1 MESFSSITF
10 RPDRVLDLVCNL
22 QNFSKVN
29 HIIFV
34 NLKFR
39 PDFSF
44 SKNLKMFL
52 LRFANIQKKN
62 TKISWRYKF
71 REFSEL
77 FPRLFRIILRQL
89 FLLGYFFYVF
99 EESWVPTTFYINANI
114 LTDFEKT
121 EILAHM
127 VAPVPCLTSIL
138 IYLKVAN
145 PLLRALF
152 LNYNLLY
159 LFVITFA
166 VPYSCYRNVG
176 FKKTLSKYI

>member
-44 SKNLKMFL
+44 SKNFKMFL

-89 FLLGYFFYVF
+89 FLLGYFFMSLRRTGCQPRF
-99 EESWVPTTFYINANI
+99 I
-114 LTDFEKT
+114 LMLIFSQ
-121 EILAHM
+121 IL
-127 VAPVPCLTSIL
+127 
-138 IYLKVAN
+138 KK
-145 PLLRALF
+145 LR
-152 LNYNLLY
+152 Y
-159 LFVITFA
+159 
-166 VPYSCYRNVG
+166 
-176 FKKTLSKYI
+176 